1 MHGPGRNALGRVGN
15 AGAAPTLAARI
26 VVAYR
31 RGMVMFD
38 TKQQRAAFLIFLVG
52 VGIAVTAWPFV
63 TGLIWAPVLY
73 VIFAPLHRRLARRM
87 PAALAA
93 GLVILVAILLIVL
106 PVGSMV
112 GLIATEARD
121 LAGGV
126 IRSSGVDRLRELRI
140 GPYDVGAQIETF
152 ASRAVTWL
160 GTSALGLLGTVA
172 RLGIQLTIALF
183 GLFYLLCDPDGVW
196 RTLGPFI
203 PFSPENRELLKRRFR
218 DVTVSTLI
226 GTFATATVQ
235 GICVG
240 LGFWAT
246 GLPYA
251 IFWGVV
257 TVIVAILPVV
267 GSGMVWGPAVVF
279 LALNQRYLAA
289 ALFAV
294 WGIVVVGNIDNV
306 IRPWVFRRY
315 ARIHPF
321 LTVIG
326 AFAGIKYFGLLGLL
340 LGPLMITYFFELIR
354 MYHAEYLDDEPAA
367 PAATAGTAP

>member
-1 MHGPGRNALGRVGN
+1 
-15 AGAAPTLAARI
+15 
-26 VVAYR
+26 
-31 RGMVMFD
+31 MVMFD
-38 TKQQRAAFLIFLVG
+38 AKQQRAAFLIFLVG
-52 VGIAVTAWPFV
+52 VGIAVAVWPFV

-73 VIFAPLHRRLARRM
+73 VIFAPLQRRLARRM
-87 PAALAA
+87 PAPLAA
-93 GLVILVAILLIVL
+93 GLVILIAILLIVL
-106 PVGSMV
+106 PVGSLG
-112 GLIATEARD
+112 GLIATQARD

-126 IRSSGVDRLRELRI
+126 ISSSGIDRLRELHI
-140 GPYDVGAQIETF
+140 GPYDVGAQIETL
-152 ASRAVTWL
+152 ASRAVAWL
-160 GTSALGLLGTVA
+160 GTGALGLLGTVA
-172 RLGIQLTIALF
+172 RIGIQLTIAFF
-183 GLFYLLCDPDGVW
+183 GLFYLLCDADGVW

-203 PFSPENRELLKRRFR
+203 PFSSENRERLKRRFK

-240 LGFWAT
+240 LGFWVA

-289 ALFAV
+289 ALFAA
-294 WGIVVVGNIDNV
+294 WGVVVVGNIDNV

-354 MYHAEYLDDEPAA
+354 MYHAEYLAEEPGAEERPAA
-367 PAATAGTAP
+367 AGRRGQGDELSDRPRR

>member
-1 MHGPGRNALGRVGN
+1 M
-15 AGAAPTLAARI
+15 
-26 VVAYR
+26 
-31 RGMVMFD
+31 
-38 TKQQRAAFLIFLVG
+38 
-52 VGIAVTAWPFV
+52 
-63 TGLIWAPVLY
+63 
-73 VIFAPLHRRLARRM
+73 
-87 PAALAA
+87 
-93 GLVILVAILLIVL
+93 
-106 PVGSMV
+106 
-112 GLIATEARD
+112 
-121 LAGGV
+121 
-126 IRSSGVDRLRELRI
+126 IRSSGIDRLRELHI
-140 GPYDVGAQIETF
+140 GPYDVGAQIETL
-152 ASRAVTWL
+152 ASRAVAWL

-172 RLGIQLTIALF
+172 RMGIQLTIAFF
-183 GLFYLLCDPDGVW
+183 GLFYLLFDADAAW

-203 PFSPENRELLKRRFR
+203 PFSPENRELLRRRFK

-240 LGFWAT
+240 LGFWAA

-267 GSGMVWGPAVVF
+267 GSAMVWGPAVVY

-289 ALFAV
+289 ALFAA

-354 MYHAEYLDDEPAA
+354 MYHAEYFADDAEYSADEPVAEEV
-367 PAATAGTAP
+367 P